1 MNDLFFNLLKVAIIA
16 AIILIEAVVI
26 PWIKSKTAGTNLAA
40 IIMLIQEAVNGA
52 EQSVKG
58 QGQGTIKKA
67 QVMQLI
73 EDYAKKHN
81 IKLTE
86 EQISELIEAAV
97 YTLNTEKENGIA
109 VSKVIT
115 Q

>member
-1 MNDLFFNLLKVAIIA
+1 MNDLLFNLLKVAIIA

-40 IIMLIQEAVNGA
+40 IIMLIQETVNGA

-58 QGQGTIKKA
+58 EGQGWIKKA
-67 QVMQLI
+67 QVMQLV
-73 EDYAKKHN
+73 EDYCRKHN

-97 YTLNTEKENGIA
+97 YTMNAGKGGT
-109 VSKVIT
+109 VSRVIT

>member
-1 MNDLFFNLLKVAIIA
+1 MNDLLFNLLKVAIIA
-16 AIILIEAVVI
+16 AIILIEAVLV

-40 IIMLIQEAVNGA
+40 IVMLIQEAVNGA

-58 QGQGTIKKA
+58 EGQGKIKKA
-67 QVMQLI
+67 QVMQLV
-73 EDYAKKHN
+73 EEYCAAHK

-86 EQISELIEAAV
+86 DQISELIEAAV
-97 YTLNTEKENGIA
+97 YTMNAGKGGT
-109 VSKVIT
+109 VSRVIT

>member
-1 MNDLFFNLLKVAIIA
+1 MNDLLFNLLKIAVIA

-58 QGQGTIKKA
+58 EGQGKIKKA
-67 QVMQLI
+67 QVMQLV
-73 EDYAKKHN
+73 EEYCAAHK

-86 EQISELIEAAV
+86 DQISELIEAAV
-97 YTLNTEKENGIA
+97 YTMNAGKGGT
-109 VSKVIT
+109 VSRVIT

>member
-1 MNDLFFNLLKVAIIA
+1 MNDLLFNLLKIAVIA

-67 QVMQLI
+67 QVMQLV
-73 EDYAKKHN
+73 EEYCAAHK

-86 EQISELIEAAV
+86 DQISELIEAAV
-97 YTLNTEKENGIA
+97 YTMNAGKGGT
-109 VSKVIT
+109 VSRVIT

>member
-1 MNDLFFNLLKVAIIA
+1 MNDLLFNLLKIAVIA
-16 AIILIEAVVI
+16 AIILIEAVLV
-26 PWIKSKTAGTNLAA
+26 PWIKSKTAGTKLATVIA
-40 IIMLIQEAVNGA
+40 LITEAVNGA

-67 QVMQLI
+67 QVMQLV
-73 EDYAKKHN
+73 EEYCAAHK

-86 EQISELIEAAV
+86 DQISELIEAAV

>member
-1 MNDLFFNLLKVAIIA
+1 MNDLLFNLLKIAVIA

-67 QVMQLI
+67 QVMQLV
-73 EDYAKKHN
+73 EEYCAAHK

-86 EQISELIEAAV
+86 DQISELIEAAV
-97 YTLNTEKENGIA
+97 YTLNAEKENGIA

>member
-1 MNDLFFNLLKVAIIA
+1 MNDLLFNLLKVAIIA

-67 QVMQLI
+67 QVMQLV
-73 EDYAKKHN
+73 EEYCAAHK

-86 EQISELIEAAV
+86 DQISELIEAAV
-97 YTLNTEKENGIA
+97 YTMNAGKGGT
-109 VSKVIT
+109 VSRVIT

>member
-1 MNDLFFNLLKVAIIA
+1 MNDLLFNLLKIAVIA

-67 QVMQLI
+67 QVMQLV
-73 EDYAKKHN
+73 EEYCAAHK

-86 EQISELIEAAV
+86 DQISELIEAAV
-97 YTLNTEKENGIA
+97 YTMNAGKGGI
-109 VSKVIT
+109 VSRVIT

>member
-1 MNDLFFNLLKVAIIA
+1 
-16 AIILIEAVVI
+16 
-26 PWIKSKTAGTNLAA
+26 
-40 IIMLIQEAVNGA
+40 
-52 EQSVKG
+52 
-58 QGQGTIKKA
+58 
-67 QVMQLI
+67 MQLV
-73 EDYAKKHN
+73 EDYCRKHN